1 MKKYRDNI
9 CKFVPDSFGHQLK
22 TSDFVYE
29 FDSENLNKRKN
40 VKKNMLCIVS
50 GGSGTLCTDYGKNEL
65 RSGSIFFCFENVP
78 YRVEDLD
85 NMEVMYITFSGS
97 RCAELFS
104 RFAISPVSPVFEG
117 NEGLLSFWKNAIG
130 KANEKN
136 IDLLSESVL
145 LYTFSH
151 MSAFTEPGEK
161 QVIGEVLRFVDENFT
176 DATLSLEAVAK
187 ELGYSSKYISRAFK
201 ESVNITFSEY
211 LRNSRI
217 QHAISLMEHGIIS
230 VKNAAL
236 LSGYRDPLYF
246 SNVFKKCVGISPGEY
261 IKKRNINKH
270 V

>member
-1 MKKYRDNI
+1 VKKYHDNI

-29 FDSENLNKRKN
+29 FDAENLNKRKN
-40 VKKNMLCIVS
+40 VKKNMLCLVS
-50 GGSGTLCTDYGKNEL
+50 GGRGTLRTDYGKNEL

-78 YRVEDLD
+78 YSVENFE

-97 RCAELFS
+97 RCPDLFS

-151 MSAFTEPGEK
+151 MSVISESGEK
-161 QVIGEVLRFVDENFT
+161 QVIGEILRFVDENFT
-176 DATLSLEAVAK
+176 DASLSLESVAK

-201 ESVNITFSEY
+201 ESMNITFSEY
-211 LRNSRI
+211 LKNLRI
-217 QHAISLMEHGIIS
+217 QRAILLMEHGIIS

-246 SNVFKKCVGISPGEY
+246 SSVFKKTVGLSPSEY
-261 IKKRNINKH
+261 IKRKT